1 MITAFLLVTAER
13 EALGTLGPRLAAC
26 PGVTEVYTTTGEVD
40 FVAKAAVADLE
51 ALADL
56 VQDHLALIDGILA
69 TSTHLAM
76 RRYNPVELSAAYDLG
91 VD

>member
-40 FVAKAAVADLE
+40 FIAKAAVADLE

-56 VQDHLALIDGILA
+56 VQDHLAVIDGIIS

-76 RRYNPVELSAAYDLG
+76 RRYNPEELSAAYDLG

>member
-1 MITAFLLVTAER
+1 VITAFLLVTAER
-13 EALGTLGPRLAAC
+13 EYLATIGPKLAAC

-40 FVAKAAVADLE
+40 FIAKATLPDLE

-56 VQDHLALIDGILA
+56 VQDHLSRVDGIVA

-76 RRYNPVELSAAYDLG
+76 RRYKPEEISAAFDLG

>member
-1 MITAFLLVTAER
+1 MITAFLLINAER
-13 EALGTLGPRLAAC
+13 ESLGTLGPQLAAC

-40 FVAKAAVADLE
+40 FIAKVAVADLE
-51 ALADL
+51 GLADL
-56 VQDHLALIDGILA
+56 VQDHLALLDGIIA

-76 RRYNPVELSAAYDLG
+76 RRYNKDELSAAYDLG

>member
-1 MITAFLLVTAER
+1 MITAFLLINAER
-13 EALGTLGPRLAAC
+13 ESLGTLGPQLAAC

-40 FVAKAAVADLE
+40 FIAKATVADLE
-51 ALADL
+51 GLADL
-56 VQDHLALIDGILA
+56 VQDHLALLDGIIA

-76 RRYNPVELSAAYDLG
+76 RRYNKEELSAAYDLG